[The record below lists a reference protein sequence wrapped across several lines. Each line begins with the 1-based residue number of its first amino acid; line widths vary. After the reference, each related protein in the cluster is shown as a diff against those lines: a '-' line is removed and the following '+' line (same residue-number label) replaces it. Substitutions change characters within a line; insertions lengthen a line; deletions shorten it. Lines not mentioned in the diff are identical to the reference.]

1 MAYALLVV
9 DDDKAVRESVVD
21 FLEMLEYDV
30 DSAGNAE
37 EAIQKLKEFN
47 ADIVITDI
55 MMHGMDGLELTRH
68 IYNEHNANVMVMTGY
83 NADYSYEE
91 AINAG
96 ASDFIFKPFRFEELE
111 LRIKRV
117 VRELELQK
125 ERNGMLKELER
136 LAITDGLTDLFNSR
150 HFFNQVKEEIER
162 HARYNRPLSLL
173 VIDIDFFK
181 EYNDTF
187 GHLEGDKVLMRIGK
201 VVPECLRTSD
211 TAYRYGGEEFTVLLP
226 ETELEKACVVGH
238 RIKKTI
244 AEQVFTPQKGVERS
258 LTVSIGATEYIESE
272 SLESFVGRGDKALYM
287 SKNSGR
293 DTLTTL

>member
-21 FLEMLEYDV
+21 FLEMLEYEV
-30 DSAGNAE
+30 DSAENAE
-37 EAIQKLKEFN
+37 EAIDKLKQFN

-68 IYNEHNANVMVMTGY
+68 IFNEHNANVMVMTGY

-125 ERNGMLKELER
+125 ERDQMLKELER

-150 HFFNQVKEEIER
+150 HFFKQVKKEIER
-162 HARYNRPLSLL
+162 HTRYNRPLSLL
-173 VIDIDFFK
+173 IIDIDFFK

-187 GHLEGDKVLMRIGK
+187 GHLEGDKVLMRIAK
-201 VVPECLRTSD
+201 VVGECLRTSD
-211 TAYRYGGEEFTVLLP
+211 TAYRYGGEEFTVILP

-238 RIKKTI
+238 RIKETI

-258 LTVSIGATEYIESE
+258 ITVSIGATEYIENE

-293 DTLTTL
+293 DTLTSL

>member
-1 MAYALLVV
+1 MAYSLLVV

-21 FLEMLEYDV
+21 FLGMLEYEV
-30 DSAGNAE
+30 ESAENAE
-37 EAIQKLKEFN
+37 EAIDKLKGFN
-47 ADIVITDI
+47 ADIVVTDI

-68 IYNEHNANVMVMTGY
+68 IYSEYNAEVMVMTGY

-117 VRELELQK
+117 IRELELQK
-125 ERNGMLKELER
+125 ERDEMLKELER

-150 HFFNQVKEEIER
+150 HFFKQIKKEIER
-162 HARYNRPLSLL
+162 HARYSRPLSLL
-173 VIDIDFFK
+173 IIDIDFFK

-187 GHLEGDKVLMRIGK
+187 GHLEGDKVLMRLGK
-201 VVPECLRTSD
+201 VVSQCLRASD
-211 TAYRYGGEEFTVLLP
+211 TAYRYGGEEFTVILP

-238 RIKKTI
+238 RIKDTI
-244 AEQVFTPQKGVERS
+244 AEQVFKPEKGTERS
-258 LTVSIGATEYIESE
+258 ITVSIGATEYIENE

-293 DTLTTL
+293 DTLTSL